1 MLDVNLLGKYLAVA
15 LASTLKYLG
24 GTFTGFALGLN
35 WVETAICS
43 TIGMMFTIILVNYAG
58 VPIRDMID
66 RYRKNK
72 PKRFTKFNRL
82 AVKVW
87 NIFGT
92 KGIAFL
98 TPALFTPPLGG
109 ALLVAFRAPRGSGFL
124 WMLISGLFWGVVFT
138 LLVYQLDIVRTW
150 IE

>member
-1 MLDVNLLGKYLAVA
+1 MLDVSLLGKYVAVM

-24 GTFTGFALGLN
+24 GTFTGYALGLH
-35 WVETAICS
+35 WVETALCS
-43 TIGMMFTIILVNYAG
+43 TIGMMFTVLVINYAG
-58 VPIRDMID
+58 TPLRNLLD

-72 PKRFTKFNRL
+72 PRRFTRFNRL

-87 NIFGT
+87 SIFGT

-109 ALLVAFRAPRGSGFL
+109 ALLVAFRAPRSKGFF
-124 WMLISGLFWGVVFT
+124 WMLISGLTWGVVFT
-138 LLVYQLDIVRTW
+138 LLVYQLDEVRSW
-150 IE
+150 FK